1 MPRHPE
7 EVVTSKPIRPSSLT
21 LIGAILAL
29 IGISGIGGLVSMP
42 NFGDVVASQLL
53 RASPSTVTLAVR
65 ITLIVYVGATCIAA
79 FAVLKMRP
87 WASKAYVCF
96 AASLMAF
103 LGVFSFLIRMP
114 GTTVTVPIFMLVIS
128 VVLYFGWRKVTSGTS
143 LTV

>member
-1 MPRHPE
+1 
-7 EVVTSKPIRPSSLT
+7 VTSKVNRPSSLT
-21 LIGAILAL
+21 LIGGILAL
-29 IGISGIGGLVSMP
+29 IGISGIGGLVNMP
-42 NFGDVVASQLL
+42 NFGDVVAPQLL

-79 FAVLKMRP
+79 FAVLKRRP

-96 AASLMAF
+96 AASLMVV

-114 GTTVTVPIFMLVIS
+114 GTTVTMPIFMLVIS

>member
-1 MPRHPE
+1 M
-7 EVVTSKPIRPSSLT
+7 TSKVYRPSSLT
-21 LIGAILAL
+21 LNRRHFGADW
-29 IGISGIGGLVSMP
+29 
-42 NFGDVVASQLL
+42 NFRNRRFGEYAEFRRRRAPQLL

-96 AASLMAF
+96 AASLMVF

-114 GTTVTVPIFMLVIS
+114 GTTVTMPIFMLVIG